1 MNLDNNKI
9 VGAVF
14 TDLSKVFSYIPHDF
28 LTAKMEAYC
37 FSEDCLTFL
46 HSYLKRQKQSVNI
59 NIIHSIFQILLSGVS
74 QGSILVP
81 LLFNI
86 FINDQFYFIKEA
98 QLLSLRMTTQL

>member
-1 MNLDNNKI
+1 
-9 VGAVF
+9 
-14 TDLSKVFSYIPHDF
+14 
-28 LTAKMEAYC
+28 MEAYG
-37 FSEDCLTFL
+37 FNEDCLTFL
-46 HSYLKRQKQSVNI
+46 YSYLKRQKQSVNI

-86 FINDQFYFIKEA
+86 FINDQFYFIKQA

>member
-59 NIIHSIFQILLSGVS
+59 NNIHSIFQILLSGVP
-74 QGSILVP
+74 QGSILGPV
-81 LLFNI
+81 LFNI
-86 FINDQFYFIKEA
+86 FISGPFYFINA
-98 QLLSLRMTTQL
+98 SC